1 MPVEK
6 RRNRQDGRARDH
18 ARGAGDVLTAVS
30 RIVDVYEKPG
40 NRSRSMTFAVTE
52 AEYRNAQGARVGR
65 GLTVATKQ
73 DEAIELMADLAGCR

>member
-1 MPVEK
+1 M
-6 RRNRQDGRARDH
+6 
-18 ARGAGDVLTAVS
+18 LTAVS

-40 NRSRSMTFAVTE
+40 NRSGSMTFAVT
-52 AEYRNAQGARVGR
+52 EYRNAQGARVGR